1 MLRLHH
7 ALLALVCAVSCT
19 GAPEPGVSRSL
30 AERRGTEY
38 GDVSYT
44 LRFAIPASRSEAV
57 EAEESVTLDLARRQ
71 DIVLDWRE
79 DASLIHSVTIG
90 GAPAGADISNEH
102 IVIPRKMARKGPNTI
117 DIVFTAGEQSL
128 NRKDEYLY
136 TLLVPDRARTL
147 FPCFDQPDLKAT
159 YKLSLDV
166 PDGWLAVSNTAA
178 VSGTEFA
185 PTEPLSTYL
194 FSFVAGKFTKVTEE
208 RDGRTVSLYHR
219 ETDPARTAQCGEVLD
234 LVYDSMEY
242 MEEYTGVPYPFAKYD
257 LIVLPDF
264 QYGGMEH
271 TGATLYNDRRIFL
284 GEKPT
289 TDELLGRASLIAH
302 ETAHMWF
309 GDYVTMKWFDD
320 VWTKEVFANWFAAQ
334 MARPQFPG
342 VNHHLGDLRSYYA
355 PAYAEDRTPGSN
367 AIRRPLDNLSHA
379 GLIYGNIIYDKAPVV
394 LDMLAERMGAE
405 GFRRGLQRYLQEYG
419 YSNADWDDLIAALSP
434 EAGFDIE
441 GWSRVWI
448 TEPGMPQYRAEYIGG
463 EKLAV
468 KQTDPF
474 GHGNVWPQSVRYRI
488 VNDKGLEMDLTAGFN
503 SSDEFRI
510 FVEREPVY
518 CLPNIDGRA
527 YGYFEIDDDDASY
540 IYGHIGGYEEDSRMS
555 LLMTL
560 YDNVWRSKI
569 SAEDFVGWAAGA
581 LRTETNPLILSSLV
595 SYAGSAISL
604 PDGAGAADRLAD
616 ALRSTAADPAQDH
629 ELRLT
634 AFRQLYAIE
643 RGSHTDELYGIWA
656 GCSPYPGLTLGESDY
671 TSMAYQ
677 LMVRMPDKASEIR
690 AVQAERI
697 SNPDRRESFEYV
709 SRAAAADAAERDA
722 FFESL
727 LDPQGRR
734 VEARVR
740 TALALLNHPLRQ
752 QEAVRYIRPALEALQ
767 DVQRTGDIFFP
778 ANWCSSLLG
787 GHVSREAYDEVR
799 AFLDD
804 HPDYDPLLLTKIL
817 QSAGLLIQ
825 LYGN

>member
-1 MLRLHH
+1 MHKSVY
-7 ALLALVCAVSCT
+7 AVLALVCAVSCT
-19 GAPEPGVSRSL
+19 SVPESGVPRTLANQRGADYSNVKYSL
-30 AERRGTEY
+30 KFVIPAER
-38 GDVSYT
+38 
-44 LRFAIPASRSEAV
+44 SEPV
-57 EAEESVTLDLARRQ
+57 KAEESVTLDLARRQ
-71 DIVLDWRE
+71 DIVLDWRG
-79 DASLIHSVTIG
+79 DASLIHSVSAD
-90 GAPAGADISNEH
+90 GAPAGAEIVNEH
-102 IVIPRKMARKGPNTI
+102 IIIPQKLTRRGTNTI
-117 DIVFTAGEQSL
+117 DIKFTAGEQSL
-128 NRKDEYLY
+128 NRKDDFLY

-159 YKLSLDV
+159 FQLSLEV
-166 PDGWLAVSNTAA
+166 PDGWQAVSNTAA
-178 VSGTEFA
+178 VSGAEFA

-194 FSFVAGKFTKVTEE
+194 FSFVAGKFTKVTGE

-219 ETDPARTAQCGEVLD
+219 ETDPAKCAQCGEVLD
-234 LVYDSMEY
+234 LVFESMEY

-289 TDELLGRASLIAH
+289 TDELLDRASLIAH

-334 MARPQFPG
+334 MARPQFPEI
-342 VNHHLGDLRSYYA
+342 NHHLGDLRNYYA
-355 PAYAEDRTPGSN
+355 AAYTEDRTPGSN
-367 AIRRPLDNLSHA
+367 AIQRPLDNLSHA
-379 GLIYGNIIYDKAPVV
+379 GLIYCNIIYDKAPVV
-394 LDMLAERMGAE
+394 MDMLAERIGAE

-419 YSNADWDDLIAALSP
+419 YANADWDDLIGALSP
-434 EAGFDIE
+434 EARFDIRE
-441 GWSRVWI
+441 WSRVWI
-448 TEPGMPQYRAEYIGG
+448 KEPGMPEYKAGYIGG
-463 EKLAV
+463 EKFAV
-468 KQTDPF
+468 RQTDPF
-474 GHGNVWPQSVRYRI
+474 GHGNVWPQSVRYRL
-488 VNDKGLEMDLTAGFN
+488 VNDKGLEMDVTAKFN
-503 SSDEFRI
+503 DTDEFRI

-527 YGYFEIDDDDASY
+527 YGFFEIREDDASY
-540 IYGHIGGYEEDSRMS
+540 IYDHISGYEEDARMS

-560 YDNVWRSKI
+560 HENVLRSKI
-569 SAEDFVGWAAGA
+569 SAERFVGWAAGA
-581 LRTETNPLILSSLV
+581 LCTETNPLILSSLV

-604 PDGAGAADRLAD
+604 PDGAGSAGTLES
-616 ALRSTAADPAQDH
+616 ALRSMAADPALGH

-634 AFRQLYAIE
+634 AFRRLYAVE
-643 RGSHTDELYGIWA
+643 TGSLTEELYGIWA
-656 GCSPYPGLTLGESDY
+656 GQSPYPGLTLGETDY

-677 LMVRMPDKASEIR
+677 LMVRMPEKAAEIR

-697 SNPDRRESFEYV
+697 TNPDRRATFEYV
-709 SRAAAADAAERDA
+709 SQAAAADAEERDA

-727 LDPQGRR
+727 LDSQGRR
-734 VEARVR
+734 VESRVR
-740 TALALLNHPLRQ
+740 TALSLLNHPLRQ
-752 QEAVRYIRPALEALQ
+752 QEAVRYIRPALEALE

-787 GHVSREAYDEVR
+787 GHFSREAYDEVR
-799 AFLDD
+799 AFLDG
-804 HPDYDPLLLTKIL
+804 HPDYDPLLKTKIL